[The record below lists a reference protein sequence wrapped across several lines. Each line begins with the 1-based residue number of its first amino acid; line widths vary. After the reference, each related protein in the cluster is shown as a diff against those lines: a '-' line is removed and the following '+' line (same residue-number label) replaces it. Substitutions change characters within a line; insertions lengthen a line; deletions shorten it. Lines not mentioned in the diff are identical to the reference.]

1 MRRDCKP
8 CLVSEAGEHTLLER
22 LPFNESTIAEEWLQK
37 TLHRSPDILPV
48 AKLDESFAPV
58 VSVGREIRRIDNLFI
73 SPHGRIVVVETKL
86 WRNPEATRQVVAQ
99 ILDYAQVLSKMTYEE
114 LESQIK
120 DAIPTELDGRS
131 LFEFV
136 RDSFDDASLD
146 EATFIDEVTTTLR
159 CGQFMLLIVG
169 DGIREGIENMI
180 DLIHRQPQM
189 LFTFGLIEIQLFKA
203 DSLDGIL
210 AVPQVIAHSNEI
222 ERITVSIEGGSVE
235 SARVTVDVASEEK
248 AGKSSRQKRKPTET
262 ELFEALGDDK
272 IRESCKG
279 LIKLG
284 RGLGAEPSFGA
295 RYVTLRLPDPGGSKK
310 MLSIFG
316 LDTSGEF
323 YTWGLDG
330 QLRRAGLDPAIAMAY
345 AERLAALVPDIS
357 MQTEY
362 ATLSRYLSAAEV
374 EENFDSICNITT
386 DTVNQIKDAAAAAS
400 AGIN

>member
-1 MRRDCKP
+1 
-8 CLVSEAGEHTLLER
+8 
-22 LPFNESTIAEEWLQK
+22 
-37 TLHRSPDILPV
+37 LPV

-222 ERITVSIEGGSVE
+222 ERAVVRVEDGGAEG
-235 SARVTVDVASEEK
+235 ARVTVNVPSGEK
-248 AGKSSRQKRKPTET
+248 AGRSSRRQPELTET
-262 ELFEALGDDK
+262 EFFEALGDDK
-272 IRESCKG
+272 IRELCDE
-279 LIKLG
+279 LIELG
-284 RGLGAEPSFGA
+284 CGLGAEPSFGA
-295 RYVTLRLPDPGGSKK
+295 KYVTLRLSDPGGSKAI
-310 MLSIFG
+310 LTVFG
-316 LDTSGEF
+316 LSKSGEF
-323 YTWGLDG
+323 YIYGLDG
-330 QLRRAGLDPAIAMAY
+330 QLKTAGLDPEIAITY

-374 EENFDSICNITT
+374 EENFEKICDITT
-386 DTVNQIKDAAAAAS
+386 DTVKQIKDAAAVDTE
-400 AGIN
+400 I